1 MSKNL
6 FLCGHT
12 GSDNRGCEA
21 IVRSTVKL
29 FKEEGLKNKPL
40 LATSGESQD
49 KAAGVSGLCD
59 LIRYNTYKSS
69 LQRYFY
75 AGVRKVFSNPIPGQN
90 IIQKDLWKSIKPS
103 DLSLAIGGD
112 TYCYKGPTVFI
123 AHNKKMEKKG
133 VPSVLWC
140 CSIGKEYITKN
151 ILEDLKR
158 YTYIVAREPYTY
170 DALIESGID
179 KNRILRCCDPAFMLS
194 KKECPLPEGFEEGN
208 TVGLNISPLVNS
220 QEVLDAVKYLIDKIL
235 EDTDMKI
242 CFVPHVYTAKPSETG
257 DLKLLREFYD
267 KYSHTGRVSI
277 VDKDYTCEEL
287 KFIISKCRFFVGART
302 HSTIAAYSTMVPTLV
317 LGYSIKSLGI
327 AKELFGTEKGYVLPY
342 TEIKEKAYIFNAFE
356 EIVKN
361 ESKIK
366 EHFEK
371 VLPDYTKTV
380 KDAVS
385 TLYSK
390 YLGE

>member
-29 FKEEGLKNKPL
+29 FKEAGLKNKPA
-40 LATSGESQD
+40 LATSGVSQD
-49 KAAGVSGLCD
+49 KAAGVNELCEF
-59 LIRYNTYKSS
+59 ISYNTYKSS

-75 AGVRKVFSNPIPGQN
+75 AGVRKVSSNPIPGQN
-90 IIQKDLWKSIKPS
+90 IIQKDLWKAIKPS

-123 AHNKKMEKKG
+123 AHNKKMEKKA

-151 ILEDLKR
+151 VLEDLKR

-170 DALIESGID
+170 DALVESGIE
-179 KNRILRCCDPAFMLS
+179 KEKILRCCDPAFMLER
-194 KKECPLPEGFEEGN
+194 KECPLPEGFEEGN
-208 TVGLNISPLVNS
+208 TVGLNISPLVKNE
-220 QEVLDAVKYLIDKIL
+220 EVYRAVEFLIEKIIK
-235 EDTDMKI
+235 DTDMKI
-242 CFVPHVYTAKPSETG
+242 CLVPHVYNAVPTESG
-257 DLKLLREFYD
+257 DLKLLREFYN
-267 KYSHTGRVSI
+267 KYLDTGRISI
-277 VDKDYTCEEL
+277 VDKNYTCEEL

-342 TEIKEKAYIFNAFE
+342 TDIKEEDYIYNAFAD
-356 EIVKN
+356 IMKN
-361 ESKIK
+361 EREIK
-366 EHFEK
+366 EHFKK

-380 KDAVS
+380 KDVVD

-390 YLGE
+390 YLGD